1 MPEFSEDIMLEF
13 SDVVTPKF
21 SKVRFTSLNNMRQDE
36 QIEQHGHQTTVD
48 VEQLEVLDPQEP
60 AEQEEHNGNGHH
72 TTVDV
77 EQLEVLDSQQQDEQ
91 EEHNEHQMTAKLE
104 QPHVVD
110 SQGAVEPV
118 EHNEHQTTAK
128 LEQPH
133 VLYPRRSLKRKQNN
147 EHQMTAKL
155 EQPHVVDSQ
164 EAAEP
169 VEHNEHQT
177 TAKLEQPRVLY
188 PRRFLKRKQNN
199 GHHATP
205 QIPPLNETQKLSVP
219 ARPFNHVRLTATSV
233 HTAKTKQITVAPATR
248 RPTVKPA
255 TVIPRV
261 QDQERIKFYAA
272 WLDKQAEHDRHHDN
286 AQEINDY
293 IQEAAKIVKVGEHEV
308 AIFAPFRPKLSALQT
323 FTTGQVVAFALIGL
337 LWIAGILLLRL
348 QFLAVVVATVTILY
362 FLNLIINFSLATRA
376 FRNPPEEHI
385 SDEI

>member
-36 QIEQHGHQTTVD
+36 QIEQHGHR
-48 VEQLEVLDPQEP
+48 
-60 AEQEEHNGNGHH
+60 

-110 SQGAVEPV
+110 SQGLAEWEV
-118 EHNEHQTTAK
+118 HNE
-128 LEQPH
+128 
-133 VLYPRRSLKRKQNN
+133 Y
-147 EHQMTAKL
+147 QMTAKL
-155 EQPHVVDSQ
+155 EQPGVVSLQ
-164 EAAEP
+164 GAVEP
-169 VEHNEHQT
+169 VEHNGHQT

-205 QIPPLNETQKLSVP
+205 QISPLNETQKLSAP

-233 HTAKTKQITVAPATR
+233 HTAKTKQITVAPATH

-272 WLDKQAEHDRHHDN
+272 WLDKQAEHDQHHDN
-286 AQEINDY
+286 EQEINDY

-385 SDEI
+385 